1 MASIEYKIL
10 LAAGHVSPDEAQQAH
25 LRNLLAEKFD
35 QDRLIQ
41 LSIKEGMSALLYKSL
56 KKAGILGFL
65 GHRQLQQLQSLY
77 YSTVQHN
84 LQIVHDLKTIL
95 LHANEKR
102 IQVVLL
108 QGIALLDKVYKD
120 IGLRPLTDID
130 LWILPENRTV
140 FGNLML
146 QLGYQQD
153 PVYPNT
159 FSKGKTIVDINSHIL
174 WADRIKSRRL
184 LLAKSQRSIHD
195 GIDSLLFQGQPAGCL
210 NAVDQVLY
218 SSLHAF
224 KHSVSRLIWL
234 VDIKQLIAGW
244 ETADWK
250 ALLER
255 AAELGQVNIVYDLH
269 YLLAQLFD
277 FKLPTDMNAMTT
289 GKDLPWLER
298 VILDKR
304 RDGRPL
310 PDWAP
315 LLLFSTGKDLKTR
328 AYFVFETLFPRPAV
342 LRQIFSDKPN
352 FRTWQLYVKRA
363 LQLFRMAP
371 R

>member
-1 MASIEYKIL
+1 MQPIEYKIL
-10 LAAGHVSPDEAQQAH
+10 LAAGHVSPDEDQQAH
-25 LRNLLAEKFD
+25 LRQLLAEKFD
-35 QDRLIQ
+35 QDRLIE

-56 KKAGILGFL
+56 KNAGILGFL

-77 YSTVQHN
+77 YRTVQHN

-95 LHANEKR
+95 LHANEKGV
-102 IQVVLL
+102 QVVLL
-108 QGIALLDKVYKD
+108 QGIALLDKVYED

-130 LWILPENRTV
+130 LWILPENRAV

-153 PVYPNT
+153 PIYPNT
-159 FSKGKTIVDINSHIL
+159 FNKGKTIVDINSHIL
-174 WADRIKSRRL
+174 WADRIKSRQY

-195 GIDSLLFQGQPAGCL
+195 SIDSLSFQGQPAGCL

-218 SSLHAF
+218 LSLHAL

-234 VDIKQLIAGW
+234 VDIKQLIARW
-244 ETADWK
+244 ESADWK
-250 ALLER
+250 ALLDR
-255 AAELGQVNIVYDLH
+255 AAELGQVNIVYDLL
-269 YLLAQLFD
+269 YLLAHLFD
-277 FKLPTDMNAMTT
+277 FKLPADVNALATSKHM
-289 GKDLPWLER
+289 PWLER

-315 LLLFSTGKDLKTR
+315 LLLFSAGKDFKTQV
-328 AYFVFETLFPRPAV
+328 YYVFETLFPRPEI
-342 LRQIFSDKPN
+342 LRQVFANSAN
-352 FRTWQLYVKRA
+352 LNVWHLYLKRF
-363 LQLFRMAP
+363 LQLVSQVKL
-371 R
+371 

>member
-1 MASIEYKIL
+1 MQPIEYKIL
-10 LAAGHVSPDEAQQAH
+10 LAAGHVSPDEDQQAH
-25 LRNLLAEKFD
+25 LRNLLNEKFD
-35 QDRLIQ
+35 QDRLVQ

-56 KKAGILGFL
+56 KKAGIIGFF

-95 LHANEKR
+95 RHANEKGV
-102 IQVVLL
+102 QVVLL

-130 LWILPENRTV
+130 LWILPENCAV

-159 FSKGKTIVDINSHIL
+159 FSQGKTIVDINSHIL
-174 WADRIKSRRL
+174 WADRIKSRQYL
-184 LLAKSQRSIHD
+184 LSKSQRSIHD
-195 GIDSLLFQGQPAGCL
+195 SIDSLLFQGQPAGCL

-218 SSLHAF
+218 LSLHAF

-234 VDIKQLIAGW
+234 VDIKQLITGW

-250 ALLER
+250 ALLNR
-255 AAELGQVNIVYDLH
+255 AAELGQVNIVYDLL
-269 YLLAQLFD
+269 YLLVHLFD
-277 FKLPTDMNAMTT
+277 FKLPADVNTMAT
-289 GKDLPWLER
+289 GKHLPWLQR

-315 LLLFSTGKDLKTR
+315 ILLFSAGKDFKTR

-352 FRTWQLYVKRA
+352 FRTWQLYVIRA
-363 LQLFRMAP
+363 LQLLRMAP